1 MAHQE
6 IRFYLD
12 ENLPPELAVQLEAHG
27 IDVVR
32 GPLRDSD
39 LNYLLRASAQGRVL
53 CSQDKDFTKLFGVV
67 EQHAGIIKGYHLKH
81 NIGAWVRYLKL
92 VHGACTPDEMRNK
105 LEYVFTVDLE

>member
-12 ENLPPELAVQLEAHG
+12 ENLPPELKAQLEAHG

-32 GPLRDSD
+32 GPLQDSD
-39 LNYLLRASAQGRVL
+39 LNHLRRASEQGRVL
-53 CSQDKDFTKLFGVV
+53 CTQDKDFTKFFSVV

-81 NIGAWVRYLKL
+81 NIGSWIRYLRL
-92 VHGACTPDEMRNK
+92 VHGACTPDEMINTID
-105 LEYVFTVDLE
+105 YAFNVD